1 MKKNNQNPLVSII
14 MNSHNGSKFIDR
26 SIRTIL
32 FQTYKNW
39 ELIFWDNSSKDN
51 TKKLLKSFKDSRI
64 KYFYTKKF
72 NSLYKSRNLAINKA
86 RGKYICF
93 LDVDDE
99 WKKNKIFLQ
108 VKKIEKLKN
117 NFIFSNYYI
126 KDKLHNKKYLK
137 KKSPLPEGK
146 ITQQVLDDYFLGIL
160 TVMINRKVFRNYK
173 FNSNYNVIGDFDLF
187 IKLSQKLNF
196 SCIQKPLST
205 YVIHGSNFSI
215 KNLDIYIKEISK
227 WLSLNKNKL
236 EKKYNLFNLKYYILK
251 LKLKK
256 IFFHF
261 KNFYLKGV

>member
-1 MKKNNQNPLVSII
+1 

-99 WKKNKIFLQ
+99 WKKTKFSY
-108 VKKIEKLKN
+108 KLKN
-117 NFIFSNYYI
+117 RKI
-126 KDKLHNKKYLK
+126 KK
-137 KKSPLPEGK
+137 
-146 ITQQVLDDYFLGIL
+146 
-160 TVMINRKVFRNYK
+160 
-173 FNSNYNVIGDFDLF
+173 
-187 IKLSQKLNF
+187 
-196 SCIQKPLST
+196 
-205 YVIHGSNFSI
+205 
-215 KNLDIYIKEISK
+215 
-227 WLSLNKNKL
+227 
-236 EKKYNLFNLKYYILK
+236 
-251 LKLKK
+251 
-256 IFFHF
+256 
-261 KNFYLKGV
+261 